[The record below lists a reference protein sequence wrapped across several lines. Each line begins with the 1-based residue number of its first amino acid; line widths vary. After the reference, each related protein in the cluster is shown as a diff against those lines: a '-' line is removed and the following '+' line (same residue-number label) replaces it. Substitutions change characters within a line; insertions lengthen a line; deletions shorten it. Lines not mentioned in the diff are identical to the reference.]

1 MVKAKNKKPI
11 VEYSSDALSFFSDR
25 RIETHASFLL
35 PFLEQ
40 GKTVLDCGCGP
51 GTMTLDMAELVSPGE
66 VKGIDISQLQIET
79 AKSIQSQRD
88 INNASFE
95 LGDVNSLSFPN
106 GSFDI
111 VFAHGVIE
119 YLEDPV
125 HAFKEMGKVLRK
137 DGIIAVRHA
146 DWGGFLLAPENQ
158 DVALFFDI
166 FKKLMV
172 HDGADLFFGRNQI
185 SYLRQAG
192 YKILNISAS
201 YDCWTPSPAITQQVA
216 NYMASHCL
224 SDEFT
229 IPVLKLK
236 FADQDTLNRIHTA
249 FLDWGNNPDA
259 FAAEAWSE
267 VIAAKI

>member
-1 MVKAKNKKPI
+1 MDKANNRKPT

-40 GKTVLDCGCGP
+40 GLTVLDCGCGP
-51 GTMTLDMAELVSPGE
+51 GTMTLDIAELVSPGE
-66 VKGIDISQLQIET
+66 VKGIDISTLQIET
-79 AKSIQSQRD
+79 AKSIQAQRD
-88 INNASFE
+88 ITNASFE
-95 LGDVNSLSFPN
+95 LGDVNSLLFSD
-106 GSFDI
+106 GSFDL

-125 HAFKEMGKVLRK
+125 HAFKEMSRVLRK

-146 DWGGFLLAPENQ
+146 DWGGYLLAPE
-158 DVALFFDI
+158 DKYVAMFFDL

-192 YKILNISAS
+192 LKILHVSAS
-201 YDCWTPSPAITQQVA
+201 YDCWTPSPEITRQVA
-216 NYMASHCL
+216 RYMASHCL

-229 IPVLKLK
+229 KPVLELKL
-236 FADQDTLNRIHTA
+236 ADQATLERISA
-249 FLDWGNNPDA
+249 SFLEWGRNPDA

-267 VIAAKI
+267 VVALK